1 MCKFIFIFIRFLE
14 YVYIKLNRNFVLL
27 KMFYINVYLGIYVVN
42 RKISKGKKIM
52 IVLYRLFDLFW
63 SFVCKFEFNRNRNI

>member
-1 MCKFIFIFIRFLE
+1 
-14 YVYIKLNRNFVLL
+14 
-27 KMFYINVYLGIYVVN
+27 MFYINVYLGIYVVN

-63 SFVCKFEFNRNRNI
+63 SFVCKFEFNRNRNNRE